1 MEEKKF
7 NLILSDSITAMKLLI
22 ENGTKVDMILCDLPY
37 GTTSCSW
44 DVVIPFT
51 ELWDCYKRLIK
62 DNGAIVLFGSQPFTT
77 DLIMSN
83 REWFKYEI
91 IWEKPN
97 PSNPLLAKKQPMK
110 NHENICVFY
119 KMQPTYNPQKER
131 RLEKDKRNQKEKTKG
146 IFKTTGQIRT
156 IPCANGIDKMPMT
169 VQFFNREQGGFH
181 PTQKPQDLLKWF
193 VATYTNRDELVLD
206 NTMGSGST
214 GVACMEL
221 QRRFI
226 GIEKELEYFTIAEK
240 RISAVANQIKLF

>member
-51 ELWDCYKRLIK
+51 ELWDCYKQLIK
-62 DNGAIVLFGSQPFTT
+62 PNGAIVLFGSQPFTT

-110 NHENICVFY
+110 NLSLIHI
-119 KMQPTYNPQKER
+119 
-131 RLEKDKRNQKEKTKG
+131 
-146 IFKTTGQIRT
+146 
-156 IPCANGIDKMPMT
+156 
-169 VQFFNREQGGFH
+169 
-181 PTQKPQDLLKWF
+181 
-193 VATYTNRDELVLD
+193 
-206 NTMGSGST
+206 
-214 GVACMEL
+214 
-221 QRRFI
+221 
-226 GIEKELEYFTIAEK
+226 
-240 RISAVANQIKLF
+240 